1 MKTSQIITRL
11 LQEFPKNSESVS
23 KINAISSV
31 EVQAANGGQMVI
43 QTAEPHGLAQYQGI
57 YTQGIVTPIS
67 IVTIVHDS
75 DADTLQIVT
84 SQDHDLTF
92 TEGATLT
99 IQNCSVATFNGTH
112 LLKDVSNRRTAT
124 VTFVGTG
131 VNATDG
137 ELIHAERYSQSW
149 NGLWQVGSIQTPTQF
164 TVLAPIA
171 IIGNSA
177 IGGVVHSNIAISGSV
192 TYEVAKAAFTKQSRD
207 KGFLVVVLNNTIAS
221 KSRFNNS
228 DLTAVI
234 GRGSFYRQ
242 QNQQLISIYYMS
254 NPNDEISMR
263 LTRDNME
270 DVAYALDKCL
280 LFHEFTN
287 ATTFGKSHPMV
298 FVEHGTREYDGSFY
312 SHEFVFESDEELNFG
327 DTSGYSNDVAL
338 RNINAY
344 LDPNLSDSVITE
356 GTVTADAAIN
366 LDEVP
371 L

>member
-149 NGLWQVGSIQTPTQF
+149 NGLWQVESIQSSTQF
-164 TVLAPIA
+164 TVPSPNA

-192 TYEVAKAAFTKQSRD
+192 TYEIAK
-207 KGFLVVVLNNTIAS
+207 
-221 KSRFNNS
+221 
-228 DLTAVI
+228 
-234 GRGSFYRQ
+234 
-242 QNQQLISIYYMS
+242 
-254 NPNDEISMR
+254 
-263 LTRDNME
+263 
-270 DVAYALDKCL
+270 
-280 LFHEFTN
+280 
-287 ATTFGKSHPMV
+287 
-298 FVEHGTREYDGSFY
+298 
-312 SHEFVFESDEELNFG
+312 
-327 DTSGYSNDVAL
+327 
-338 RNINAY
+338 
-344 LDPNLSDSVITE
+344 
-356 GTVTADAAIN
+356 
-366 LDEVP
+366 
-371 L
+371 